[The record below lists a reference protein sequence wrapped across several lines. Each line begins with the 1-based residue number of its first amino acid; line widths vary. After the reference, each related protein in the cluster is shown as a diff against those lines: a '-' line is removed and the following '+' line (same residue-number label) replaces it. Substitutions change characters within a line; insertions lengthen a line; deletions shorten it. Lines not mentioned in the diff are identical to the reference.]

1 MHKPQIITRL
11 TYTVCV
17 CSLFSMLTALNWAV
31 CVFSQLIP
39 LPYANREN
47 YHKAANDGRC

>member
-17 CSLFSMLTALNWAV
+17 CSLFFHTYSPLLG
-31 CVFSQLIP
+31 CLFLSQITP
-39 LPYANREN
+39 LQYANREN
-47 YHKAANDGRC
+47 YNKAANDGRC